1 MGGQIT
7 TPPPHK
13 DVPVLVPAACACYLH
28 GTDSAGTTKLRTLQ
42 EEAILDYVVGT
53 KPSVSVLRRQT
64 RREIS
69 EGESHMTQQREA
81 KPQSPALD
89 GAGGPRAEGSAQ
101 LPWTSHHGPADAVVL
116 IL

>member
-1 MGGQIT
+1 
-7 TPPPHK
+7 
-13 DVPVLVPAACACYLH
+13 
-28 GTDSAGTTKLRTLQ
+28 
-42 EEAILDYVVGT
+42 
-53 KPSVSVLRRQT
+53 
-64 RREIS
+64 
-69 EGESHMTQQREA
+69 MTQQREA